1 MISSITG
8 VSLLSFS
15 WCHTQR
21 GDGDLCLRRHQ
32 PVTVQSGGQPANQE
46 TGDTGEGPLTPRE
59 GEELSGCLKLSS
71 PLAHPPQ
78 GFRNQSFFSKAIK
91 MKPETEVNRW
101 TRMTSLFVAPMWHI
115 VTWLMLVTGGCE
127 VTLARQTRGGV
138 TLTGAGSTQ
147 EPRNPR
153 NWHPSGSR
161 VSLYLRVYS
170 CSLSSIPSI
179 PEFLCVYAFNVRAP
193 KHLRTPNTNF
203 TFGWNRQWTIFS
215 PWLFVNI
222 LSGRHQTRHI
232 LINSS
237 RGASC
242 EMEERHRKM

>member
-1 MISSITG
+1 MSVRGSQLEGGGGGGCLESALSGLASFMSELTEHQQQLNIPHTPCDNCQYFNHKSSCRELRNLKHVIPLLMISSITG

-91 MKPETEVNRW
+91 MKLEPGVNR
-101 TRMTSLFVAPMWHI
+101 
-115 VTWLMLVTGGCE
+115 
-127 VTLARQTRGGV
+127 
-138 TLTGAGSTQ
+138 
-147 EPRNPR
+147 
-153 NWHPSGSR
+153 
-161 VSLYLRVYS
+161 
-170 CSLSSIPSI
+170 
-179 PEFLCVYAFNVRAP
+179 
-193 KHLRTPNTNF
+193 
-203 TFGWNRQWTIFS
+203 
-215 PWLFVNI
+215 
-222 LSGRHQTRHI
+222 
-232 LINSS
+232 
-237 RGASC
+237 
-242 EMEERHRKM
+242 